1 MNRNSCILY
10 QGLFYFHFIFYQ
22 GKFHFC
28 FIFCQGLFHS
38 VRLFHI
44 LPGIFQFCFIL
55 CKGLFHFVSIFAR
68 VISILFHS
76 FSGDISFL
84 AQKHLTSF
92 CGNNFPKTILRLDFR
107 KFNNL
112 HGKCYDFKQPN
123 RLSTVI
129 GQKSN
134 NQIRDQPIRM

>member
-1 MNRNSCILY
+1 MHSLSRVILFP
-10 QGLFYFHFIFYQ
+10 FYILPGEISF
-22 GKFHFC
+22 
-28 FIFCQGLFHS
+28 
-38 VRLFHI
+38 LFHI
-44 LPGIFQFCFIL
+44 LPGVISFRQVISYFARDIQFCLIL